1 MSHHLDCEQAR
12 RDCRLDI
19 TDNYVF
25 RGETGTVFVMDVN
38 SSLAGPDAR
47 PGFHPEAR
55 YEFKIHTDGAA
66 AEDLTCRVT
75 FDRPDTYASASR
87 ATTRSR
93 AYSMSAAV

>member
-1 MSHHLDCEQAR
+1 MAHHLDREQASGGS
-12 RDCRLDI
+12 RLDI
-19 TDNYVF
+19 TDHYVF
-25 RGETGTVFVMDVN
+25 RGETGTVFVLGVN
-38 SSLAGPDAR
+38 SSLAGPDAH

-66 AEDLTCRVT
+66 AEDLTCRVA

-93 AYSMSAAV
+93 AYSMSVAV